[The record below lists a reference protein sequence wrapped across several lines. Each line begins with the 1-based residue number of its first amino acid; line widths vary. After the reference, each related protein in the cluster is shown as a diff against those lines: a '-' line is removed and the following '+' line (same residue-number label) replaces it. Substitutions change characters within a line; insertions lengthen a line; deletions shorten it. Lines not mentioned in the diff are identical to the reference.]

1 MPIQEWSESIMI
13 SEPEEEP
20 ALSDELDALT
30 RRIEGRKPGEAPD
43 VVIDMKSV
51 HMVNSSN
58 IAQLLKVR
66 KVLQERGARL
76 RVCSMN
82 DQVWSVIMVTGLDK
96 VFDFTEDIAT
106 SIASLQIEA
115 E

>member
-20 ALSDELDALT
+20 AFSDEMEALV
-30 RRIEGRKPGEAPD
+30 RRLEAKDRDSMVD
-43 VVIDMKSV
+43 VVIDMKAV
-51 HMVNSSN
+51 GHVNSSN

-66 KVLQERGARL
+66 KTLQDRNARL
-76 RVCSMN
+76 RVCAVT
-82 DQVWSVIMVTGLDK
+82 DRVWSVILVTGLDK
-96 VFDFTEDIAT
+96 IFEFTADIAT
-106 SIASLQIEA
+106 SIASLQIET